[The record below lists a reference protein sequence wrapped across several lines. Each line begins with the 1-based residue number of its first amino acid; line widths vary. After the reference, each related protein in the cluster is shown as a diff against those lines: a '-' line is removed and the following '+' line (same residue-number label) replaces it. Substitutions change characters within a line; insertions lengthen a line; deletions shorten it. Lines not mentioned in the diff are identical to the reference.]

1 MCGICG
7 HFSENHPISIHELNQ
22 MTDALKHRGPDAT
35 GHFSENAVSLGHT
48 RLSIIDLSANAN
60 QPMFS
65 HNQRFAIVFN
75 GEVYNYNEIAKQ
87 LEIEPTTTSDTEV
100 VLEALVKK
108 GTEAIHLFNGMFAIA
123 LYDRQEESLML
134 IRDRV
139 GIKPLFYFWDGNHFA
154 FASELKA
161 LLKLEFVKQN
171 LKINHKAI
179 NDYLHVGFIPEP
191 QTIYENIY
199 KFPAG
204 SYGILKEKN
213 FKIHEYWNISKQ
225 LNTYTINSEKEAKAK
240 LNELLISSVN
250 YRLISDV
257 PYGVFL
263 SGGIDSSLV
272 AAVAQKITGN
282 IKTFSIGFNEA
293 KYNEAP
299 YAKAVAH
306 YLKTKHTEFTVTYDH
321 AISLIDDIISQY
333 DEPFADASAVP
344 TMMVSKLAK
353 NEVSMVLSGD
363 GGDELFWGYGAYH
376 WAKRLSNP
384 LVKNLRYPIASCLDM
399 GNSRQKRVAQMLR
412 FSSEDFLPAHI
423 LSQEQYFFRTN
434 EVSQLLNR
442 EYLSSASFPEP
453 KVEQRKLNHI
463 EKQSLFDFN
472 HYLKDDLLVKVDR
485 ASMKYA
491 LEVRVPLLDYRIAEF
506 AFNLSPELKHKNH
519 CDKYLLKQVLYDYIP
534 PSYFDRPKWGF
545 ALPLHHWLKHELK
558 PLVQQYLN
566 SERLKNQGILNISQV
581 EKLLKKYK
589 SGNDYLFGR
598 IWNLLILQMWLG
610 KNTKKHL

>member
-7 HFSENHPISIHELNQ
+7 HFSENHPISINELSL
-22 MTDALKHRGPDAT
+22 MTDALKHRGPDAV
-35 GHFSENAVSLGHT
+35 GHFSEKAISLGHT
-48 RLSIIDLSANAN
+48 RLSIIDLSAYAN

-65 HNQRFAIVFN
+65 HNQRYVIVFN
-75 GEVYNYNEIAKQ
+75 GEIYNYNEIAKQ
-87 LEIEPTTTSDTEV
+87 LGIEQNTTSDTEV
-100 VLEALVKK
+100 ILEALVKQ
-108 GTEAIHLFNGMFAIA
+108 GTQSINLFNGMFAIA
-123 LYDRQEESLML
+123 LYDRKEETLTL

-139 GIKPLFYFWDGNHFA
+139 GIKPLFYYWDGNHFA

-161 LLKLEFVKQN
+161 LLKLEIVKQN
-171 LKINHKAI
+171 IKINHKAI

-225 LNTYTINSEKEAKAK
+225 LNTHTINTEKEAKAK

-272 AAVAQKITGN
+272 AAVAQNITGN
-282 IKTFSIGFNEA
+282 IKTFSIGFKEA

-299 YAKAVAH
+299 YAKAVAG
-306 YLKTKHTEFTVTYDH
+306 YLKTKHTEFTVTYND
-321 AISLIDDIISQY
+321 AILLIQDIIPQY

-353 NEVSMVLSGD
+353 NDVSMVLSGD

-384 LVKNLRYPIASCLDM
+384 LIRNFRFPIASCLNI

-434 EVSQLLNR
+434 EVSQLLNH
-442 EYLSSASFPEP
+442 EYLSSASFHEP
-453 KVEQRKLNHI
+453 KVEQRKLNPL
-463 EKQSLFDFN
+463 EKQSLFDFC

-519 CDKYLLKQVLYDYIP
+519 SDKYILKQVLYDYIP
-534 PSYFDRPKWGF
+534 KSYFDRPKWGF
-545 ALPLHHWLKHELK
+545 ALPLNHWLKNELK
-558 PLVQQYLN
+558 PLVQEYLN
-566 SERLKNQGILNISQV
+566 PEKLRKQELLNASKV
-581 EKLLKKYK
+581 EKMLKKHD
-589 SGNDYLFGR
+589 SGNDYLYGR
-598 IWNLLILQMWLG
+598 IWNLLILQMWME
-610 KNTKKHL
+610 KNAK